1 MTGRMFFIAIAALSA
16 ISVTFLL
23 GWAFPG
29 TAPAPVAAAQAT
41 AGRAP
46 RGMDGAPRD
55 QLAVAADLAFSIG
68 DDRIVRAAD
77 SAPVEATSQNPE
89 EQPNLSADEAEMA
102 PPAPPPPPPP
112 PPDPALVFRR
122 QLVAV
127 VNEPDGQ
134 LAVLLATPGG
144 RRRVR
149 IGETF
154 DGVWTL
160 RSLTRD
166 SAVLQDGRRWRRVPF
181 FGGAVTAG
189 GENND

>member
-1 MTGRMFFIAIAALSA
+1 VFFIGIATLSA
-16 ISVTFLL
+16 ICLAFLL
-23 GWAFPG
+23 GWALPG
-29 TAPAPVAAAQAT
+29 RAPAPIAAAQAT
-41 AGRAP
+41 GGLAP
-46 RGMDGAPRD
+46 REMIGAPRD
-55 QLAVAADLAFSIG
+55 QLAVAADLDFSIG

-77 SAPVEATSQNPE
+77 SAPVEAPSQNPD
-89 EQPNLSADEAEMA
+89 EQGILAPDEADMA

-127 VNEPDGQ
+127 INEPDGQ

-181 FGGAVTAG
+181 FGGVVTAG
-189 GENND
+189 DETND

>member
-1 MTGRMFFIAIAALSA
+1 MTGRVFFIGILALSA
-16 ISVTFLL
+16 VSVTFAL
-23 GWAFPG
+23 GWALPG
-29 TAPAPVAAAQAT
+29 TAPAPVAAARAT
-41 AGRAP
+41 GGGAP
-46 RGMDGAPRD
+46 QGMDGAPRD
-55 QLAVAADLAFSIG
+55 QLSVAADLAFSIG
-68 DDRIVRAAD
+68 DDRIVRTAD
-77 SAPVEATSQNPE
+77 SAPVEATPQNPE
-89 EQPNLSADEAEMA
+89 EQPPPSPDEGEM
-102 PPAPPPPPPP
+102 PPPVPPPPPPP

-127 VNEPDGQ
+127 INEPDGQ

-181 FGGAVTAG
+181 FGGVVTAG
-189 GENND
+189 DEKND